1 MKRAVVLAWQ
11 YLRLAVM
18 NELQYRMNFVIQLF
32 ETAIALVTALVVLS
46 LVYAQT
52 DSLGGWSRY
61 ELQALLGIYTVLSAV
76 VRFSIQPNI
85 ERLMTDIQKGTFDYV
100 LVKPIDAQ
108 IQISIREV
116 RVWQSIDIIAGAAI
130 LLDALFRLGVTVT
143 FGQVL
148 LFGLTLTL
156 GIILIY
162 TIWLLMSC
170 IAFWVVRVDNIFE
183 LFDNIASAGRLPV
196 DIYPRWM
203 RVILT
208 YLVPMA
214 FAVTVPAQVIIGRI
228 NMSNV
233 AIQAAVTL
241 GFFVVTRFVW
251 TKALVRYNGAS
262 A

>member
-1 MKRAVVLAWQ
+1 MYRAGILAWH
-11 YLRLAVM
+11 YLRTAVM
-18 NELQYRMNFVIQLF
+18 NELQYRINFVIQLF

-61 ELQALLGIYTVLSAV
+61 ELQALLGIYTLLSAV

-108 IQISIREV
+108 VHVSIREV
-116 RVWQSIDIIAGAAI
+116 RVWQFIDIVAGGAI
-130 LLDALFRLGVTVT
+130 LVDALWRLGAPIS
-143 FGQVL
+143 FGQIL
-148 LFGLTLTL
+148 LFVATLLSGLV
-156 GIILIY
+156 LIY
-162 TIWLLMSC
+162 TIWLLLSC

-214 FAVTVPAQVIIGRI
+214 FAVTVPSEVIIGRI
-228 NMSNV
+228 NATNV
-233 AIQAAVTL
+233 GIQVLVTV
-241 GFFVVTRFVW
+241 GFFILTRLVW
-251 TKALVRYNGAS
+251 ARALVRYSGAS